1 MHLEDILT
9 QCLSL
14 PGVSLTHDDHHA
26 TLQLVTEGG
35 NGTIDFSRP
44 LAGLHPC
51 LYPRRSA
58 TLACAE
64 ASENKRWRPS
74 AAGL

>member
-1 MHLEDILT
+1 MHLEDILA

-26 TLQLVTEGG
+26 TLRLVTEGG
-35 NGTIDFSRP
+35 NGTIDFHV
-44 LAGLHPC
+44 LWLHPC

-74 AAGL
+74 AAG

>member
-1 MHLEDILT
+1 MHLEDILA

-35 NGTIDFSRP
+35 NR
-44 LAGLHPC
+44 HH
-51 LYPRRSA
+51 
-58 TLACAE
+58 
-64 ASENKRWRPS
+64 
-74 AAGL
+74 